1 MTCRHR
7 EETLL
12 LTFADT
18 LLNQCLRL
26 EYISQQTL
34 YLDERHQLKALGQY
48 HHSLS
53 VFLFSSIKT
62 RITCSVHFRV
72 TARSI
77 ATSGSATALSQRL
90 FDLDTFKTHHNRLVK
105 EGKQHLECIQT
116 PELRLALST
125 VLSALLLS
133 EHQIGKVIDNL

>member
-1 MTCRHR
+1 MACRHR
-7 EETLL
+7 EETRL

-48 HHSLS
+48 HHSLA

-62 RITCSVHFRV
+62 RITCSVHVRV

-77 ATSGSATALSQRL
+77 ATSGSSYALSQQP
-90 FDLDTFKTHHNRLVK
+90 FGLDAFKTNHYRLVK
-105 EGKQHLECIQT
+105 EGKQHLEHIQT

-133 EHQIGKVIDNL
+133 EHQIGVVIDNP